1 MAENNERRKQTRI
14 GNDMPVS
21 FSLSMGEF
29 TDLKQVEAYG
39 NMLDSSEKGR
49 GFYTDV
55 RLDPG
60 NIIEIKNED
69 GSFVTAKVMWVREIE
84 EKYRVGV
91 LIYK

>member
-1 MAENNERRKQTRI
+1 MTGNNERRKQTRI

-21 FSLSMGEF
+21 VSLSMGEF
-29 TDLKQVEAYG
+29 TSLEHIEAYG
-39 NMLDSSEKGR
+39 TMLDSSEKGM
-49 GFYTDV
+49 GFLTDV

-60 NIIEIKNED
+60 SIIRVRKED
-69 GSFVTAKVMWVREIE
+69 GSFVTAKVMWINEME